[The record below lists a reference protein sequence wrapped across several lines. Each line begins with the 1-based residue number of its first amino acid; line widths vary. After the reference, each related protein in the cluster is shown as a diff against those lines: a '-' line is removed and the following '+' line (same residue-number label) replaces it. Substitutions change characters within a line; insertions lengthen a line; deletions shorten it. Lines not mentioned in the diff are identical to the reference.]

1 MRMRYT
7 PRLLNQIPPPT
18 VRLFVCL
25 SITAVVG
32 IIALALATYSQSG
45 DVLRHSVSTLQH
57 AKI

>member
-1 MRMRYT
+1 MSMRYT

-18 VRLFVCL
+18 VQLFVCL
-25 SITAVVG
+25 SIIAVIG
-32 IIALALATYSQSG
+32 IIAVALANFSQSG